1 VAIKPI
7 RIDVVYEP
15 LMPADDTDR
24 IRPFETEDYLFQF
37 DEPFQSVV
45 EELVELSVRLI
56 NLLPDPSLS
65 PNERLE
71 RLARVVPRSQLMTAH
86 RRTARAKLTELRRR
100 LDELVP
106 DPSLNHVDKLKWLV
120 TRLDELVPGDDRAI
134 KKLERL
140 GDFRSTDV
148 GVAPWGWQ

>member
-1 VAIKPI
+1 MPVGPI

-15 LMPADDTDR
+15 LMPADDTHR
-24 IRPFETEDYLFQF
+24 VRPFEENEYFFQF
-37 DEPFQSVV
+37 DEPFEAIA
-45 EELVELSVRLI
+45 EELIELSVRLI
-56 NLLPDPSLS
+56 TLLPDPSLS

-71 RLARVVPRSQLMTAH
+71 RLARVVPKSQLVTAH
-86 RRTARAKLTELRRR
+86 RRTARSKLVELRRR

-106 DPSLNHVDKLKWLV
+106 EPSLTAPQKLERLVD
-120 TRLDELVPGDDRAI
+120 RLNELVPGEGRAI
-134 KKLERL
+134 AKLEKL